1 MKIRDYKDE
10 GGQLHKF
17 WRDCLFGCSL
27 FFLPNS
33 LTFTLWIIIISK
45 DIYDI
50 CTKTLTE
57 YDDTTASRWH
67 DDTIITVQLP
77 QRGCLMSSPVFHGL
91 DMMMTGHVV
100 VLLSFCRLCIRH
112 SSPSSVCTYRHR
124 GTSFS
129 RNTVIL
135 YCLNLHTF
143 QIIKLK
149 NKQKLYISHKY
160 WVNIFWDN
168 PILNNLF
175 P

>member
-1 MKIRDYKDE
+1 MKIRDLQRWGRSVAQVLE
-10 GGQLHKF
+10 
-17 WRDCLFGCSL
+17 RLFVWMFT

-112 SSPSSVCTYRHR
+112 SSPRSVCTYRHF

-160 WVNIFWDN
+160 WVNIF
-168 PILNNLF
+168 
-175 P
+175 